1 MIRLSKAS
9 KMPGK
14 SWSLQARETCPGSID
29 PATKTLLPVCAGC
42 YATQGNYVFPNVK
55 APREENRKDWKRED
69 WVSDMVAAIAKE
81 KFFRWFDSGDVYH
94 PGLAEKIYYVMEQTP
109 HVRHWLPT
117 KSYNIPKI
125 RFWLNMMKELPNVA
139 VRFSSPTVDGMF
151 SAEHGSCVVP
161 SFDSDT
167 QANAVCDAYERDGK
181 CGDCRVCWDKTV
193 DVVAYVAH
201 SKKLIKQLKAAA

>member
-42 YATQGNYVFPNVK
+42 YATQGKYVFPSVK

-109 HVRHWLPT
+109 HIRHWLPT

>member
-1 MIRLSKAS
+1 
-9 KMPGK
+9 
-14 SWSLQARETCPGSID
+14 
-29 PATKTLLPVCAGC
+29 
-42 YATQGNYVFPNVK
+42 
-55 APREENRKDWKRED
+55 
-69 WVSDMVAAIAKE
+69 
-81 KFFRWFDSGDVYH
+81 
-94 PGLAEKIYYVMEQTP
+94 
-109 HVRHWLPT
+109 
-117 KSYNIPKI
+117 
-125 RFWLNMMKELPNVA
+125 MMKELPNVA